1 MNGRPSFEPYDFLG
15 RLKRDEIFVPIV
27 IYGMVK
33 PAEDNDDYLLFAHGN
48 ACKNWFRIP
57 LSSIEN
63 ISVLRFVPC
72 DDHKHPLVSLVLKQ
86 PETEEGQ
93 LFVSLFQATSARA
106 RNQLS
111 TPRQRR
117 YNRAP
122 FEGSRP
128 RLLAQ
133 DHGVPHGPPA
143 GDLNPSCEVARHGL
157 MTRAGSASWLT
168 ATPPRVPTRS
178 TSRTVTRAAVRLR

>member
-27 IYGMVK
+27 VYGMVK

-63 ISVLRFVPC
+63 ISVLRLVPC

-86 PETEEGQ
+86 PQTEEGQ

-117 YNRAP
+117 YNRTP

-128 RLLAQ
+128 RPLAQ

-143 GDLNPSCEVARHGL
+143 GDLLPSC
-157 MTRAGSASWLT
+157 AGCPAWVDDQGWFGILVDCD
-168 ATPPRVPTRS
+168 ATTC
-178 TSRTVTRAAVRLR
+178 TYEEY